1 VAAFLY
7 ITEYSAGNYAGIQA
21 AICPPVARPARIDFS
36 GGGSIQSQAFS
47 GDTRMIEVTC
57 DAVCSVVVGGLNPV
71 ATVNDSRFYIGR
83 VTYYIV
89 APGDKLAVIVNV

>member
-7 ITEYSAGNYAGIQA
+7 VTEYYAGNYAGIQA
-21 AICPPVARPARIDFS
+21 PLTPPVVRQARIDFS
-36 GGGSIQSQAFS
+36 GGGSFQSPAFS

-57 DAVCSVVVGGLNPV
+57 DSVCSVVVGGQNPI

-83 VTYYIV
+83 VAYFIV
-89 APGDKLAVIVNV
+89 TPGDKLAVIANV